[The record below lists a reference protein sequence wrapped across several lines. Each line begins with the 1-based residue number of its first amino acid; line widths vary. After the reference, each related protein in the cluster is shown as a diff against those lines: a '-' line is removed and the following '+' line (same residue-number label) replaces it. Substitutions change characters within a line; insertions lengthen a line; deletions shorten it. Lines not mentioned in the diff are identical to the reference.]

1 MEKLNAV
8 VLFAEAGDMFC
19 DLYGEENP
27 RQIEDYGGTGMTMG
41 GIT

>member
-1 MEKLNAV
+1 V
-8 VLFAEAGDMFC
+8 DDMLC